1 MHIILI
7 KFVSQMEH
15 YLTIWFN
22 TGNLYLLNFSFA
34 RKSFYRKT
42 IPLIK
47 NFTFARIFKTM
58 QINNSVFRIFPYSMV
73 QCCIFHLNLIKVISF
88 HHLYKVLIIF
98 LFYKNINIVMGS

>member
-73 QCCIFHLNLIKVISF
+73 QCCIFHLNLIKAISF
-88 HHLYKVLIIF
+88 HYFYKVLIIV
-98 LFYKNINIVMGS
+98 LFYKNVNIIMGS

>member
-1 MHIILI
+1 MCIIFI
-7 KFVSQMEH
+7 KLVSQMEH

>member
-1 MHIILI
+1 MCIIFI
-7 KFVSQMEH
+7 KLVSQMEH

-58 QINNSVFRIFPYSMV
+58 QINNSVFRINIGFTFVFPD
-73 QCCIFHLNLIKVISF
+73 VIIY
-88 HHLYKVLIIF
+88 LRNRLRYQMII
-98 LFYKNINIVMGS
+98 

>member
-22 TGNLYLLNFSFA
+22 TGNLYLPNFSFA

>member
-88 HHLYKVLIIF
+88 HHLFRKEYWAKR
-98 LFYKNINIVMGS
+98 

>member
-1 MHIILI
+1 MCIIFI
-7 KFVSQMEH
+7 KLVSQMEH

-88 HHLYKVLIIF
+88 HYLYKVLIIF
-98 LFYKNINIVMGS
+98 LFYQNINIVMDS

>member
-47 NFTFARIFKTM
+47 NLPPNLKKNR
-58 QINNSVFRIFPYSMV
+58 NNSP
-73 QCCIFHLNLIKVISF
+73 IKASSRKWMFIKF
-88 HHLYKVLIIF
+88 CGNGYRPGI
-98 LFYKNINIVMGS
+98 